1 MSKFVLVKI
10 LKVNVFSR
18 PLLERNYMRGSI
30 SIENI
35 LFSRNCDIKIT
46 NAKSATDASIWVM
59 CVSINSYTLGIAE
72 ASLFNSPIIICRC
85 GFHVRSTDLADKP
98 QSLDSGSICKQTWIK
113 TLWLSYFSLYQNVTR
128 PYCIHLTKLKLTL
141 NPINAF
147 VIEISW
153 LVAYAETREVSRLC
167 ILLI

>member
-1 MSKFVLVKI
+1 MCTVVSTFPNDVYLCMSNVFKRRFHRRVILYSNVAYSITEEDVKIRFGEI

-113 TLWLSYFSLYQNVTR
+113 TL
-128 PYCIHLTKLKLTL
+128 
-141 NPINAF
+141 
-147 VIEISW
+147 
-153 LVAYAETREVSRLC
+153 
-167 ILLI
+167 